1 MTILRKNILTL
12 HGDCRMSFI
21 TLIVLRKE
29 NLIKVLFQQSYLM
42 RTSKVNKN
50 IFRTWTNKLKTR
62 GQYVH
67 FLISSLI
74 ITGGEQYSKE
84 KFVSWK
90 KYCSLFLLIIEIGY
104 FLENK
109 KKKME
114 LIDVRRV
121 ISRKFRLV
129 YIIYVFLFVLYIL
142 STLVYL

>member
-1 MTILRKNILTL
+1 MRKNILTV
-12 HGDCRMSFI
+12 HGDCRVSFI

-67 FLISSLI
+67 FHISSLI

-90 KYCSLFLLIIEIGY
+90 KFCSLFLLIIEIGY
-104 FLENK
+104 FLGGKNGTYWCQKGYLKE
-109 KKKME
+109 
-114 LIDVRRV
+114 I
-121 ISRKFRLV
+121 RLV
-129 YIIYVFLFVLYIL
+129 YIICFFVCSLYFIYFSLFV
-142 STLVYL
+142 T

>member
-90 KYCSLFLLIIEIGY
+90 KFCSLFLLIIEIGY
-104 FLENK
+104 FLGK
-109 KKKME
+109 KKKKE

>member
-1 MTILRKNILTL
+1 
-12 HGDCRMSFI
+12 MSFI

-50 IFRTWTNKLKTR
+50 IFRTWTNTLKTR

-74 ITGGEQYSKE
+74 ITGGEQCSKE

-90 KYCSLFLLIIEIGY
+90 KFCSLFLLIIEIGY
-104 FLENK
+104 FLEK
-109 KKKME
+109 KKNGTYWRQKGYLKE
-114 LIDVRRV
+114 
-121 ISRKFRLV
+121 ISDGVHNLCFFVCSL
-129 YIIYVFLFVLYIL
+129 YFIYFSLFVTYYHKIYQIQKNELK
-142 STLVYL
+142 